1 MTTGVLGIPDPW
13 IWMAYLLCL
22 AATLL
27 CVVHSILAGRKAD
40 EAGPT
45 PADATWAKTE
55 KQVEEEEE

>member
-27 CVVHSILAGRKAD
+27 CVVYSILAGRKAR
-40 EAGPT
+40 EAEPT
-45 PADATWAKTE
+45 PADATWVKHE
-55 KQVEEEEE
+55 KEVEEEEE